1 MTSPVP
7 DTIPCA
13 AEGCERGRVEVAY
26 CPHPCADQPAYRRED
41 CDVCGGTSEVD
52 ADWNEHQAAY
62 LEERER
68 ILRNAQAGERRLRDE
83 LVDAQASAETW
94 KRRCEELRLAQER
107 TDLHPRIVE
116 AVLHQ
121 LRALTKLGTVRV
133 PVITVDRHGRVTR
146 EERDLAAIG
155 DDAVLVIESLRAAT
169 TTCAAAP
176 GQTIGSEA
184 AA

>member
-1 MTSPVP
+1 MTAPR
-7 DTIPCA
+7 TIPCCA
-13 AEGCERGRVEVAY
+13 DGCEGGRVEVAY
-26 CPHPCADQPAYRRED
+26 CPHPLADQPAYRREP
-41 CDVCGGTSEVD
+41 CRVCRAKGEVE
-52 ADWNEHQAAY
+52 AEWTEHQAAY

-83 LVDAQASAETW
+83 LVDARASEETW
-94 KRRCEELRLAQER
+94 KRRYEQLRLAQER

-116 AVLHQ
+116 AVLHE

-155 DDAVLVIESLRAAT
+155 DDAVRVIESLRAAT
-169 TTCAAAP
+169 APRAADP
-176 GQTIGSEA
+176 EPTIGSEA